1 MSGMVIATL
10 AAKLSLSVAAFLLL
24 GYFGR
29 FYDRRVTGVLLTFPI
44 LNVIGLLS
52 AGEPRRAAQTI
63 CVVVI
68 WNTLPFVAILTWL
81 ARKARGPSQDAR
93 PRSARPR
100 MGRAVACRR
109 GRRDAALRLR
119 TAAALALGVRSPAG
133 DRICAHLLARGA
145 RRADGAAARLAPAPR
160 PAAPVHRC

>member
-10 AAKLSLSVAAFLLL
+10 VAKLSLSVAAFLLV

-68 WNTLPFVAILTWL
+68 WNTLLFVAILTWL
-81 ARKARGPSQDAR
+81 ARTWLARLHDARGPSHDAR
-93 PRSARPR
+93 PGSLRASSHGPR
-100 MGRAVACRR
+100 CGLPAQAPRR
-109 GRRDAALRLR
+109 CSSGLR
-119 TAAALALGVRSPAG
+119 TAAALALGVRSLAG

-145 RRADGAAARLAPAPR
+145 R
-160 PAAPVHRC
+160 